1 MHRPGV
7 ANEIC
12 AGPRVA
18 REKLEWKEV
27 AFEPI
32 ARPACNDKVA
42 RIVGA
47 AAREREDVIER
58 GGALI
63 EMRRAVY
70 TALTAIA
77 QCGSSHRSFERGVDD
92 AARAHRHKVPG
103 P

>member
-77 QCGSSHRSFERGVDD
+77 QRGSSHRSFERGVHD
-92 AARAHRHKVPG
+92 AARAHRPKVPR

>member
-1 MHRPGV
+1 M
-7 ANEIC
+7 
-12 AGPRVA
+12 A
-18 REKLEWKEV
+18 REKLEWKKV

-32 ARPACNDKVA
+32 ARPACNHKIA
-42 RIVGA
+42 RIVSA
-47 AAREREDVIER
+47 SAREREDVIER

-77 QCGSSHRSFERGVDD
+77 QRGSSHRPFERRVHD